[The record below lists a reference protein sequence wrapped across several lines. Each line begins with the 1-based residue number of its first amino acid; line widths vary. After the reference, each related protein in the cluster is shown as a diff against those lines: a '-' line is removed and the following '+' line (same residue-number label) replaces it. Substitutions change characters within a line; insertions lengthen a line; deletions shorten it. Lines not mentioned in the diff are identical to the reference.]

1 MDRFR
6 IVLGILILIISFHLF
21 YKLLERKH
29 NTVEG
34 LTSEFT
40 TDMNA
45 MQLLHSPEIQLP
57 SYKILKV
64 APRPADISVSA
75 TNIYNSNKVRLAQKN
90 NELNNTSYSLR
101 LYNNLSAPSRLK
113 TESELKRPSGSRIKT
128 KPWYMTHIVWN
139 NYNKTWND
147 YDKLKSDD
155 ITRYIRESTNY
166 RSNVRERDR
175 LMTLKNKIQ
184 GEIAA
189 LNKEITSHEFRV
201 VEKQKEIVKYNSF
214 NDSNEYRN
222 YLLKD
227 LLFKASYNSAFT
239 GKAMKSDMVEL
250 VLKRGCRYIDFEVN
264 KVDEKLY
271 VSSDKSLALADALGV
286 INKSLIGNTD
296 PLFINLRLG
305 PNITSEY
312 DFKGQIPLNVRDLLY
327 SQSARKIDNDT
338 RISEVTG
345 KCVIITNRNIPGI
358 TNIVSDYKAIGAY
371 VYSEIIQFSGNQI
384 SKQLTI
390 VNPDSTHIW
399 FSSSILNWLFGWIL
413 DLINYNPND
422 TDTKYLVTNYKAN
435 IIPFQFYK
443 NPKTSEFIFYET
455 IFNNGNCTIIPLRTL
470 DSDYFKKITAAADII

>member
-6 IVLGILILIISFHLF
+6 IALVILILLILIHLF
-21 YKLLERKH
+21 YKLIQRKR

-34 LTSEFT
+34 ISEFT

-57 SYKILKV
+57 SYKVLKV

-75 TNIYNSNKVRLAQKN
+75 TNIYNSNKVRLTQKN
-90 NELNNTSYSLR
+90 KELNDTSLSLR
-101 LYNNLSAPSRLK
+101 RYNNLSAPSRLK
-113 TESELKRPSGSRIKT
+113 TDRELNRPNGSRIRN
-128 KPWYMTHIVWN
+128 KPWYMTPIVWN
-139 NYNKTWND
+139 NYNKTWTD
-147 YDKLKSDD
+147 YDKRKENDVA
-155 ITRYIRESTNY
+155 RYNRENTNY

-175 LMTLKNKIQ
+175 LITQNNKIQ

-264 KVDEKLY
+264 KVDGKLY

-296 PLFINLRLG
+296 PLFINLRLAS
-305 PNITSEY
+305 NITSES
-312 DFKGQIPLNVRDLLY
+312 DFAGQIPINVRDLLY
-327 SQSARKIDNDT
+327 SQRARKIDNDT
-338 RISEVTG
+338 RISEITG

-399 FSSSILNWLFGWIL
+399 FSSGILNGVFGWMF

-422 TDTKYLVTNYKAN
+422 ADTKYLVTNYKAN

-443 NPKTSEFIFYET
+443 NPKTSEFVFYET